1 MIRPNSDAADA
12 GQRETGPGKDP
23 AQLDGAAFKLQ
34 KTCMLI
40 SASPA
45 LNAIRA
51 SGVSAAAFRGLP
63 RPNFH
68 GRAAP

>member
-12 GQRETGPGKDP
+12 GQRETGQGRTR
-23 AQLDGAAFKLQ
+23 QLDEAADKLQ

-45 LNAIRA
+45 LNAIRS

-63 RPNFH
+63 RPNLH